1 MYFCSEKRD
10 EMRAQNPQWN
20 TNEVNR
26 ALVNMWNRMSEEEKR
41 HFEMSAF
48 DDKDRIR
55 RELEK
60 VKQTCA
66 RSERFME

>member
-1 MYFCSEKRD
+1 MSVE
-10 EMRAQNPQWN
+10 WS

-60 VKQTCA
+60 VKQTCGLAA
-66 RSERFME
+66 RFTVESKCRWCSRATK